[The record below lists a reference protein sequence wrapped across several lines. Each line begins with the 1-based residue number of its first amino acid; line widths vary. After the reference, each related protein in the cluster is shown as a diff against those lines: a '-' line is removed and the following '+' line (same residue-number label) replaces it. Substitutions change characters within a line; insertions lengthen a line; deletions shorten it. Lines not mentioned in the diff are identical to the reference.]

1 MSDVHSTKTRS
12 YNMSQIKG
20 KNTKPEILVRKY
32 LFSKGFR
39 YRVNDKRYPG
49 HPDIVLP
56 KYKTAIFIN
65 GCFWHVHEGCKYF
78 VWPENN
84 KDFWKAKLLSNV
96 ERDRINYEKLA
107 DLGWKVLIIWECEL
121 RKNNAEDRLNQLV
134 KNLLTS

>member
-1 MSDVHSTKTRS
+1 
-12 YNMSQIKG
+12 MSQIKG